1 MADARIIYVYKDW
14 DAAIPEKIGAIYV
27 EGGKGKEVISF
38 EYDNAWLENVD
49 TSLIFDP
56 DLMLYKGRQYA
67 PLDKSMFGIFA
78 DSCPDRWGRL
88 LMKRREA
95 IIAKKEER
103 KPKRLTDIDF
113 LLGVYDETRM
123 GGLRFSV
130 TEDGPFLSDDRE
142 LATPPWTTLRKLE
155 SASLAFEKNE
165 DGMEEK
171 WLKQLLAPGS
181 SLGGARPK
189 ASVSAPDGSLWIA
202 KFPSK
207 HDDINVG
214 AWEMVVHDLAVMCG
228 LDVPEA
234 KLEHFSK
241 TGSTFLTKRF
251 DRDGEHRIHFASAM
265 TLLGK
270 NDGASAADGSS
281 YLDIVSLI
289 RKYGATPKKDLLEL
303 WKRIV
308 FNMAVSNTDDHL
320 RNHGFILTNEGWCLS
335 PLYDVNP
342 NSDGDVLSLNVDEYS
357 NLIDFELALDVA
369 PAFGLTEK
377 QAKIQLD
384 EIKSIVENNWRMLAK
399 KQGLA
404 RGEIEGMAPAFDLEF
419 KGSINPI

>member
-1 MADARIIYVYKDW
+1 MADVRIIYVYKDW
-14 DAAIPEKIGAIYV
+14 DASAPEKIGTIYV

-38 EYDNAWLENVD
+38 EYDNSWLEQAD
-49 TSLIFDP
+49 ASLIFDP
-56 DLMLYKGRQYA
+56 DLMLYKGRQYT
-67 PLDKSMFGIFA
+67 PLDKPMFGIFA
-78 DSCPDRWGRL
+78 DSCPDRWGRT

-95 IIAKKEER
+95 LLAKKEDR

-130 TEDGPFLSDDRE
+130 NEDGPFLSDDKE

-207 HDDINVG
+207 HDDTNVG

-234 KLEHFSK
+234 KLENFSK
-241 TGSTFLTKRF
+241 MGSTFLIKRF
-251 DRDGEHRIHFASAM
+251 DRDGTKRIHFASAM

-270 NDGASAADGSS
+270 NDGANAADGSS
-281 YLDIVSLI
+281 YLEIASLI

-342 NSDGDVLSLNVDEYS
+342 NPEGDVLSLNVDENN
-357 NLIDFELALDVA
+357 NLIDFEVALDVA
-369 PAFGLTEK
+369 STFGISEK
-377 QAKIQLD
+377 QAEIYLD
-384 EIKSIVENNWRMLAK
+384 EIKSIVVNKWRILAK
-399 KQGLA
+399 KYGLA
-404 RGEIEGMAPAFDLEF
+404 RG
-419 KGSINPI
+419 

>member
-1 MADARIIYVYKDW
+1 MAEERIVYVYKDW
-14 DAAIPEKIGAIYV
+14 DTSSPEKIGKLCV
-27 EGGKGKEVISF
+27 KEGKGKETISF
-38 EYDNAWLENVD
+38 EYDEAWLENVD
-49 TSLIFDP
+49 RSLLFDP

-67 PLDKSMFGIFA
+67 PMDKTLFGIFA

-95 IIAKKEER
+95 INAKREDR
-103 KPKRLTDIDF
+103 KPKHLTDIDF

-123 GGLRFSV
+123 GGLRFAEV
-130 TEDGPFLSDDRE
+130 EGGPFLSDDKE
-142 LATPPWTTLRKLE
+142 LATPPWVTLRKLE

-207 HDDINVG
+207 HDDIDVG
-214 AWEMVVHDLAVMCG
+214 AWEMVTHDLAALCG

-251 DRDGEHRIHFASAM
+251 DRNGTQRIHFASAM

-281 YLDIVSLI
+281 YLDIVSFI
-289 RKYGATPKKDLLEL
+289 RQYGAVPKKNLHEL
-303 WKRIV
+303 WNRIV
-308 FNMAVSNTDDHL
+308 FSIAVSNTDDHL
-320 RNHGFILTNEGWCLS
+320 RNHGFVLTNEGWCLS

-342 NSDGDVLSLNVDEYS
+342 NADGDVLALNIDEYS
-357 NLIDFELALDVA
+357 NLIDFELALSVA
-369 PAFGLTEK
+369 SKFGITER

-384 EIKSIVENNWRMLAK
+384 NIKAVVESNWRTLAK
-399 KQGLA
+399 KYGLG
-404 RGEIEGMAPAFDLEF
+404 RGETERMTPAFDMRY
-419 KGSINPI
+419 K